1 MTLLTQSSDCKKRQK
16 QEEKFSTVMSLIM
29 NVTCVSPVYKTPP
42 NIVEPV
48 TGVLMALIT
57 IVDG

>member
-1 MTLLTQSSDCKKRQK
+1 M
-16 QEEKFSTVMSLIM
+16 VMSLIM
-29 NVTCVSPVYKTPP
+29 NVTCVSLVYKTHQ

-48 TGVLMALIT
+48 TGALMALIT

>member
-1 MTLLTQSSDCKKRQK
+1 M
-16 QEEKFSTVMSLIM
+16 VMSLIM
-29 NVTCVSPVYKTPP
+29 NVMCVNLVSKTPP

-48 TGVLMALIT
+48 TGVLMALII